1 MEVLLCLLAMY
12 AAIAGIMA
20 WAVVWV
26 LGRFG
31 KKPSFARVFMSCVL
45 ALFLL
50 SIVANWIATYPWQG
64 PR

>member
-1 MEVLLCLLAMY
+1 MDLLLCLLAMY

-20 WAVVWV
+20 LAVVWV

-31 KKPSFARVFMSCVL
+31 KKPSFARVFIWCVL
-45 ALFLL
+45 ALYLL
-50 SIVANWIATYPWQG
+50 SIVANCIATYPWQG